1 MKQVNQSLGTKMAGQ
16 VIWITG
22 LSGAGKTTLAE
33 QLDVCLQKLG
43 LQVILLDGD
52 MLRNLFW
59 DADPKSESYT
69 RQERIKLALK
79 YSHLCKTL
87 SAQGFDIIIA
97 TISMFNEIYDWNREN
112 ITNYFEVYLK
122 VPLKELRRR
131 DPKFIY
137 KRYDDGD
144 LRNVAGLDLKVDEP
158 FKSHLTL
165 DFEAHPLIWQSNE
178 YLAEHLLSKLKK
190 SKFNQKLQQHLIK

>member
-1 MKQVNQSLGTKMAGQ
+1 MAGQ

-33 QLDVCLQKLG
+33 QLDVYLQELG
-43 LQVILLDGD
+43 LKVILLDGD
-52 MLRNLFW
+52 LLRILFLDANL
-59 DADPKSESYT
+59 KSASYT
-69 RQERIKLALK
+69 REERIKLALK
-79 YSHLCKTL
+79 YSYLCKTL
-87 SAQGFDIIIA
+87 SAQGFNIIIA
-97 TISMFNEIYDWNREN
+97 TISMFNEVYDWNREN

-122 VPLKELRRR
+122 VPLKELRHR

-158 FKSHLTL
+158 LKSHLTL
-165 DFEAHPLIWQSNE
+165 DFESQPLIWESIE
-178 YLAEHLLSKLKK
+178 YSAKHFLSKLEKT
-190 SKFNQKLQQHLIK
+190 KFGQKCQ

>member
-1 MKQVNQSLGTKMAGQ
+1 MTQINQSSRTKMAGQ

-33 QLDVCLQKLG
+33 KLDVGLQKLG

-59 DADPKSESYT
+59 DAGLKSESYT

-87 SAQGFDIIIA
+87 SAQGFNIIIA
-97 TISMFNEIYDWNREN
+97 TISMFNEVYDWNREN

-137 KRYDDGD
+137 KQYDNGD

-158 FKSHLTL
+158 FKSHVTF
-165 DFEAHPLIWQSNE
+165 DFEANPLVWQNNE
-178 YLAEHLLSKLKK
+178 YLVKDLLSKLKK
-190 SKFNQKLQQHLIK
+190 SKFNQKLQQH